1 MKHAGVA
8 VSITTFTDVIA
19 FFIGSNTVLPGLQ
32 SFCIYAAVA
41 IFCIY
46 ALQITHFV
54 AWFSLGN
61 INISFKLLNNFKHIF
76 RRPESEVSQGW
87 LPLLLHSQELQ
98 VLRVQQ
104 GVVAQ
109 QGLQGDRE
117 PPAQEDCPDTDP
129 LRHNRLPGW
138 RHLGH
143 DAAPAG
149 ISGVMSIKYD
159 EQNLYLA
166 FFFQPQWLLPPES
179 EISKWFYIKER
190 YFPSAGEPGYIM
202 LKQIDMGQEF
212 SQIQNLVHRLSGQ

>member
-61 INISFKLLNNFKHIF
+61 INISSKLSINMFKHTF
-76 RRPESEVSQGW
+76 RRQKGEVSQRW

-98 VLRVQQ
+98 VLRVQ
-104 GVVAQ
+104 
-109 QGLQGDRE
+109 
-117 PPAQEDCPDTDP
+117 
-129 LRHNRLPGW
+129 
-138 RHLGH
+138 
-143 DAAPAG
+143 
-149 ISGVMSIKYD
+149 
-159 EQNLYLA
+159 
-166 FFFQPQWLLPPES
+166 
-179 EISKWFYIKER
+179 
-190 YFPSAGEPGYIM
+190 
-202 LKQIDMGQEF
+202 
-212 SQIQNLVHRLSGQ
+212 